1 MNAVRRKEKS
11 KVGTGDPYPPCFYE
25 PVSCPKPCMR
35 PEYSRCP
42 VNPEVRAK
50 LTAPTSEQADL
61 EATLPEEM
69 KSLREEMR
77 MREIMNNPHAR
88 EITEELRRLHS
99 AGGGLVCPSCGDT
112 DHGNR
117 MNNKPWCMKCNLPL
131 MSLEKAANWV
141 KPKPPRRFSY
151 GPDVDGVCRP
161 R

>member
-1 MNAVRRKEKS
+1 MERRKKDES
-11 KVGTGDPYPPCFYE
+11 KMSAGDPYPPCFYE

-42 VNPEVRAK
+42 VNPEVRA
-50 LTAPTSEQADL
+50 LLHVEVGSEKVL
-61 EATLPEEM
+61 GYESPPEVKRM
-69 KSLREEMR
+69 REEMR
-77 MREIMNNPHAR
+77 QRELLSNPHAR

-99 AGGGLVCPSCGDT
+99 TGGGLVCPSCGDT

-117 MNNKPWCMKCNLPL
+117 MGRKPWCMKCNIPL
-131 MSLEKAANWV
+131 MPLEKAANWV

-151 GPDVDGVCRP
+151 GPDVDGVCRQ